1 MPCLCAVQLRMCAHD
16 VYVLL
21 AGCVCVYVRVLL
33 AGCVCACVCA
43 YNRVHIHVCTHTF
56 TLHWHPCR
64 VSSYQQLTQAEMPM
78 SFFVHMQAM
87 FSYASKLPPQRA
99 TQRLTRLLEAL
110 LWSGASGGGMSGGGV
125 GAGGVVVNQI
135 DGSGADGCPSIA
147 QVEGALTGIRL
158 PRLSGAGGAG
168 GGGCNSDDGDLAE
181 LLEAGDAAAA
191 AAAVGTQPANETGAG
206 AALRAA
212 ADGEL
217 ALALVAERGA
227 AAAARLRDLLRSADL
242 VTLQPGVL
250 FSVLHRVWTGA
261 VCVIW
266 GDGGC
271 LCHVVFPL
279 GLRNGG
285 SRMTIVQSHQQ
296 QNEG

>member
-1 MPCLCAVQLRMCAHD
+1 
-16 VYVLL
+16 
-21 AGCVCVYVRVLL
+21 
-33 AGCVCACVCA
+33 
-43 YNRVHIHVCTHTF
+43 
-56 TLHWHPCR
+56 
-64 VSSYQQLTQAEMPM
+64 LTQAEMPM

-125 GAGGVVVNQI
+125 GSGGVVVNQI

-158 PRLSGAGGAG
+158 PHLSGAGGAG

-250 FSVLHRVWTGA
+250 FSVLHRVWFWCCVCYLGGWGLFVPCRLPTGLEK
-261 VCVIW
+261 W
-266 GDGGC
+266 GEQDDNSAE
-271 LCHVVFPL
+271 P
-279 GLRNGG
+279 
-285 SRMTIVQSHQQ
+285 SAT
-296 QNEG
+296 E